1 MGDNVQ
7 LLQYA
12 ETDKLLEYINNVI
25 KRQKSFFVNYQID
38 LKKMDD
44 IYLHKL
50 LFDYKILA
58 FYEEGNDEFAVIKLP
73 ELEEKENAVT
83 LWILEYGNIQLLLNV
98 IEKIKEEY
106 SFYGWQN
113 LKIIALR
120 KQVTEELK
128 ELLESCNASQPTIF
142 RGNRVENDK
151 FIYFI
156 KLL

>member
-1 MGDNVQ
+1 MSNNIQ

-12 ETDKLLEYINNVI
+12 EADKLLIYINNII
-25 KRQKSFFVNYQID
+25 KKQESFFLNHQVD
-38 LKKMDD
+38 LKKLDN

-58 FYEEGNDEFAVIKLP
+58 LLDEENNQFAIIKLP
-73 ELEEKENAVT
+73 ELEEKENDIT
-83 LWILEYGNIQLLLNV
+83 LWILKYGNRQLLLKV

-120 KQVTEELK
+120 QQVTENFR
-128 ELLESCNASQPTIF
+128 ELLKDCNASQPFIH
-142 RGNRVENDK
+142 RGNKEINDR
-151 FIYFI
+151 FIYYI
-156 KLL
+156 SLL

>member
-1 MGDNVQ
+1 MGDNIQ

-12 ETDKLLEYINNVI
+12 DTDKLLEYINNVI
-25 KRQKSFFVNYQID
+25 KKQESFFVNYQVD

-58 FYEEGNDEFAVIKLP
+58 FFEDGNDEFAVIKLP

-83 LWILEYGNIQLLLNV
+83 LWILKRGNIQLLLNV

-106 SFYGWQN
+106 SFYGWQS

-120 KQVTEELK
+120 QQITEELT
-128 ELLESCNASQPTIF
+128 ELLESCNASQPIIY
-142 RGNRVENDK
+142 RGNKVENDK

-156 KLL
+156 NLL

>member
-1 MGDNVQ
+1 MGDNIQ

-12 ETDKLLEYINNVI
+12 DTDKLVEYINNVI
-25 KRQKSFFVNYQID
+25 KKQESFFVNYQVD

-44 IYLHKL
+44 IFLHKL

-58 FYEEGNDEFAVIKLP
+58 FFEEGNDEFAVIKLP

-83 LWILEYGNIQLLLNV
+83 LWILKHGNMQLLPNV

-113 LKIIALR
+113 LKIVALR
-120 KQVTEELK
+120 QQVTEELK
-128 ELLESCNASQPTIF
+128 ELLESCNASQPIVY
-142 RGNRVENDK
+142 RGNKVENDK

-156 KLL
+156 NLL